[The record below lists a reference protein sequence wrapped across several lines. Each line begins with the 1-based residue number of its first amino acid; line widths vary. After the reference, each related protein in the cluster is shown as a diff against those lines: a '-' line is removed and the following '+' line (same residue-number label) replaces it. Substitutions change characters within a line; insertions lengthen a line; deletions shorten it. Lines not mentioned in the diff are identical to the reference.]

1 MTDML
6 AHGRTAGDQPN
17 PHDDQ
22 EPSRNPQRSGD
33 PGRGGRVRRLAGS
46 IGYDVL
52 LAPVGVLTMGDAV
65 IGNSERAGRRWSRLV
80 RLLPPAPATVTT
92 APHPVKRAPAAATPA
107 AAATL
112 PTPNVTAGSGRGR
125 VFGYGLLS
133 VVIGLASWFLVML
146 TVLAVVRGPF
156 WGFVDHG
163 PVLSG
168 TWGGPTRTGAWIT
181 HGLIAVPCVILFL
194 FALRGIAALL
204 SRLVRPLYGV
214 AVRRWVLPATIALA
228 AGSVLFFWSWLQQ
241 L

>member
-1 MTDML
+1 MTEMR

-17 PHDDQ
+17 PHDDH
-22 EPSRNPQRSGD
+22 EPNRNPQRNGD
-33 PGRGGRVRRLAGS
+33 PGRGGRLRRLAGS

-65 IGNSERAGRRWSRLV
+65 IGNGDKAGRRWWRLA
-80 RLLPPAPATVTT
+80 RLLPPA
-92 APHPVKRAPAAATPA
+92 PA

-112 PTPNVTAGSGRGR
+112 PTPEVTAGSGRGR

-163 PVLSG
+163 PVLPG

-194 FALRGIAALL
+194 FALRGIAALQ

-214 AVRRWVLPATIALA
+214 AVRWWVLPATIALA